1 LPQSGAVIAAKYFAM
16 CRGENKRW
24 ARAKFHENNAGF
36 CNLFCIVFGGHG
48 WKNRLQNDVLTLL

>member
-16 CRGENKRW
+16 CRGENQRW

-36 CNLFCIVFGGHG
+36 CNLFCIVLVATGGKTG
-48 WKNRLQNDVLTLL
+48 YKMMS